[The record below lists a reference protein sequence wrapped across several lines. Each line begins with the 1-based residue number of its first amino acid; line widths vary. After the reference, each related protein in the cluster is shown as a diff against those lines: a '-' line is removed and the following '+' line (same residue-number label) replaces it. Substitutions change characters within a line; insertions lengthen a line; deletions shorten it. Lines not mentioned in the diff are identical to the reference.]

1 MNLAVGV
8 VLPFDHIF
16 SPTNQKWKKGVE
28 ERQNQNSWMDD
39 DDEFCTYLLSG
50 ISNEEFVTQLQD
62 WSKAKNHHL

>member
-1 MNLAVGV
+1 MILAVDV
-8 VLPFDHIF
+8 VLPFDYIF